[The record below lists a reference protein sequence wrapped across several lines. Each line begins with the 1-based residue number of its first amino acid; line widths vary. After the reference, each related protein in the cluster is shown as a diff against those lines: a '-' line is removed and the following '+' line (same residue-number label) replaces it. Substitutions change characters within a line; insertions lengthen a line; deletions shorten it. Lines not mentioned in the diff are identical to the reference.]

1 MTIGEKNSLLDAYY
15 VEVSDLKYVL
25 AQTDYQSIREF
36 EGGEP
41 MPDYIREKRA
51 MARARINELQELIS
65 KTKEI
70 EPEEPV
76 FDFTL
81 GEAADAP
88 AEDAPVVDSEVA
100 DTPVEDVPVVDS
112 EEVDS
117 EVADATVAD
126 SEAVDAPVEDA
137 PVADSEV
144 VDSEAED
151 APVADAEAVDSK

>member
-81 GEAADAP
+81 GEA
-88 AEDAPVVDSEVA
+88 
-100 DTPVEDVPVVDS
+100 
-112 EEVDS
+112 
-117 EVADATVAD
+117 
-126 SEAVDAPVEDA
+126 VDAPVEDA

-144 VDSEAED
+144 AD
-151 APVADAEAVDSK
+151 APVADSEAVDSEVADAPVTDSEVADAPVADSEVADAPVTDSEAVDSK

>member
-81 GEAADAP
+81 GETVDAP
-88 AEDAPVVDSEVA
+88 IEDAPVADSEVA
-100 DTPVEDVPVVDS
+100 DTPVEDSPV
-112 EEVDS
+112 EDS
-117 EVADATVAD
+117 EVADAPIADSEVADASVAD
-126 SEAVDAPVEDA
+126 SEVTDA
-137 PVADSEV
+137 PVADSE
-144 VDSEAED
+144 
-151 APVADAEAVDSK
+151 VADAEAVDSK

>member
-81 GEAADAP
+81 GEA
-88 AEDAPVVDSEVA
+88 
-100 DTPVEDVPVVDS
+100 
-112 EEVDS
+112 
-117 EVADATVAD
+117 
-126 SEAVDAPVEDA
+126 VDAPVEDA
-137 PVADSEV
+137 PV

>member
-41 MPDYIREKRA
+41 MPDYIRKKRA

-81 GEAADAP
+81 GEA
-88 AEDAPVVDSEVA
+88 
-100 DTPVEDVPVVDS
+100 
-112 EEVDS
+112 
-117 EVADATVAD
+117 
-126 SEAVDAPVEDA
+126 VDAPVEDA
-137 PVADSEV
+137 PVTDSEVADSEV
-144 VDSEAED
+144 AD
-151 APVADAEAVDSK
+151 APVADSEAVDSEVADSEVADAPVTDSEAVDSK

>member
-81 GEAADAP
+81 GEA
-88 AEDAPVVDSEVA
+88 
-100 DTPVEDVPVVDS
+100 
-112 EEVDS
+112 
-117 EVADATVAD
+117 
-126 SEAVDAPVEDA
+126 VDAPVEDA
-137 PVADSEV
+137 PVTDSEV
-144 VDSEAED
+144 AD
-151 APVADAEAVDSK
+151 APVADSEAVDSEVADAPVTDSEVADAPVADSEAVDSEVADSEVADAPVTDSEAVDSK

>member
-81 GEAADAP
+81 GEA
-88 AEDAPVVDSEVA
+88 
-100 DTPVEDVPVVDS
+100 
-112 EEVDS
+112 
-117 EVADATVAD
+117 
-126 SEAVDAPVEDA
+126 VDAPVEDA

-144 VDSEAED
+144 ADAPVEDAPVADSEAADAPAADTEVADASVADSEAED
-151 APVADAEAVDSK
+151 AKAVDSK

>member
-81 GEAADAP
+81 GEAVDAP
-88 AEDAPVVDSEVA
+88 VEDATVVDSEVA
-100 DTPVEDVPVVDS
+100 DVPVA
-112 EEVDS
+112 DS
-117 EVADATVAD
+117 EVADA
-126 SEAVDAPVEDA
+126 
-137 PVADSEV
+137 PVADS
-144 VDSEAED
+144 
-151 APVADAEAVDSK
+151 VDSK

>member
-81 GEAADAP
+81 GEAVDAP
-88 AEDAPVVDSEVA
+88 VEDAPVDSEVA
-100 DTPVEDVPVVDS
+100 DTPVEDAPVVDS
-112 EEVDS
+112 E
-117 EVADATVAD
+117 
-126 SEAVDAPVEDA
+126 VEDA

-144 VDSEAED
+144 VDTPVED
-151 APVADAEAVDSK
+151 APVADYEAVESK

>member
-70 EPEEPV
+70 EPEEPI

-81 GEAADAP
+81 G
-88 AEDAPVVDSEVA
+88 V
-100 DTPVEDVPVVDS
+100 
-112 EEVDS
+112 
-117 EVADATVAD
+117 
-126 SEAVDAPVEDA
+126 AVDAPVEDA
-137 PVADSEV
+137 PVTDSEV
-144 VDSEAED
+144 AD
-151 APVADAEAVDSK
+151 APVADSEAVDSEVADAPVTDSEAVDSK

>member
-81 GEAADAP
+81 GEAIDAP
-88 AEDAPVVDSEVA
+88 VTDSEVEDAPVEDSEVA
-100 DTPVEDVPVVDS
+100 DT
-112 EEVDS
+112 
-117 EVADATVAD
+117 
-126 SEAVDAPVEDA
+126 PVEDA

-144 VDSEAED
+144 ADSGDVPVADAE
-151 APVADAEAVDSK
+151 VADAEAVNSK

>member
-81 GEAADAP
+81 GESVDAP
-88 AEDAPVVDSEVA
+88 VEDVPVVDSEVA
-100 DTPVEDVPVVDS
+100 DTPVEDAP
-112 EEVDS
+112 
-117 EVADATVAD
+117 VAD
-126 SEAVDAPVEDA
+126 SEAVDAPV
-137 PVADSEV
+137 ADSE
-144 VDSEAED
+144 
-151 APVADAEAVDSK
+151 AVESK

>member
-70 EPEEPV
+70 EPEEPI

-81 GEAADAP
+81 G
-88 AEDAPVVDSEVA
+88 
-100 DTPVEDVPVVDS
+100 
-112 EEVDS
+112 
-117 EVADATVAD
+117 
-126 SEAVDAPVEDA
+126 EAVDAPVEDA
-137 PVADSEV
+137 PVTDSEV
-144 VDSEAED
+144 AD
-151 APVADAEAVDSK
+151 APVADSEAVDSEVADAPVTDSEAVDSK

>member
-81 GEAADAP
+81 GEAVDAQV
-88 AEDAPVVDSEVA
+88 EDAPVVDSEVA
-100 DTPVEDVPVVDS
+100 DAPV
-112 EEVDS
+112 VDS
-117 EVADATVAD
+117 EVADA
-126 SEAVDAPVEDA
+126 PVT
-137 PVADSEV
+137 
-144 VDSEAED
+144 DSEAED
-151 APVADAEAVDSK
+151 APVADSEETDSEAVDVEAVDAPVEDTEAVESK

>member
-81 GEAADAP
+81 GEAVDAP
-88 AEDAPVVDSEVA
+88 VEDAPVDSEVA
-100 DTPVEDVPVVDS
+100 DTPVEDAPAEDS
-112 EEVDS
+112 E
-117 EVADATVAD
+117 
-126 SEAVDAPVEDA
+126 VEDA

-144 VDSEAED
+144 VDTPVED
-151 APVADAEAVDSK
+151 APVADYEAVESK

>member
-81 GEAADAP
+81 GGAVDDSV
-88 AEDAPVVDSEVA
+88 EDAPVVDSEVA
-100 DTPVEDVPVVDS
+100 DTPVG
-112 EEVDS
+112 
-117 EVADATVAD
+117 
-126 SEAVDAPVEDA
+126 DA

-144 VDSEAED
+144 EDTPAKD
-151 APVADAEAVDSK
+151 APVTDSEAVDSK

>member
-41 MPDYIREKRA
+41 MPDNIREKRA

-70 EPEEPV
+70 EPEEPI

-81 GEAADAP
+81 G
-88 AEDAPVVDSEVA
+88 
-100 DTPVEDVPVVDS
+100 
-112 EEVDS
+112 
-117 EVADATVAD
+117 
-126 SEAVDAPVEDA
+126 EAVDAPVEDA
-137 PVADSEV
+137 PVTDSEV
-144 VDSEAED
+144 AD
-151 APVADAEAVDSK
+151 APVADSEAVDSEVADAPVTDSEAVDSK